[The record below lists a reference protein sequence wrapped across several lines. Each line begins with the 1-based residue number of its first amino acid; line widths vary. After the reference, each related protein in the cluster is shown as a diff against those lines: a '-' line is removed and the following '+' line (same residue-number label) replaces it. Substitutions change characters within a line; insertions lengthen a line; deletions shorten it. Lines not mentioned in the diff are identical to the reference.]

1 MSLIDTSVLIDNTRR
16 GVYEEGTISIITPI
30 EVLMGL
36 ASEKRIR
43 AKELLERSYKV
54 IYLDNKVILKYCE
67 LYNELK
73 KRGILIPDAD
83 LLIAATALTNNMVL
97 ITKDRDFERLK
108 DVGLRL
114 ELRTR

>member
-16 GVYEEGTISIITPI
+16 GIYEEGAISIITPI

-36 ASEKRIR
+36 ASKKRIR

-67 LYNELK
+67 LYNEHK
-73 KRGILIPDAD
+73 KNGILIPDAD
-83 LLIAATALTNNMVL
+83 PLIAATALTNNMVL
-97 ITKDRDFERLK
+97 ITKDRNFERLK

-114 ELRTR
+114 ELRT

>member
-16 GVYEEGTISIITPI
+16 GVYEEGAISIITPI

-54 IYLDNKVILKYCE
+54 IYLN
-67 LYNELK
+67 
-73 KRGILIPDAD
+73 
-83 LLIAATALTNNMVL
+83 TANYT
-97 ITKDRDFERLK
+97 TS
-108 DVGLRL
+108 LRK
-114 ELRTR
+114 EEF